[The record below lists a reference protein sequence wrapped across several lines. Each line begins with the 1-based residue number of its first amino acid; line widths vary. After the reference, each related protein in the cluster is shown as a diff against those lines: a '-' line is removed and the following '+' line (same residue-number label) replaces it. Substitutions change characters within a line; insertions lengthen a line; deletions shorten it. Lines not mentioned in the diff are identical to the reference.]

1 MVHIIQ
7 LALVRRSSLV
17 NILSHPA
24 MYKLKSLLRQIYLA
38 LMDLTEGCQTADSS
52 KETDTYWTSKNEPHE
67 STSKKAVTL
76 NKQDID

>member
-1 MVHIIQ
+1 
-7 LALVRRSSLV
+7 
-17 NILSHPA
+17 
-24 MYKLKSLLRQIYLA
+24 
-38 LMDLTEGCQTADSS
+38 MDLTEGCQTADSS